1 MIISIIISY
10 IESILMTYHTYRCM
24 AFCSENCLPDT
35 QNTFKTHFCKKL
47 KTYNKCNECNV
58 YVCKE
63 CFVQLK
69 LHNFTKCVT
78 CRKEINESQRLK
90 DIENQDDFLNHIR
103 ENNYLTDT
111 NQCKSTSY
119 SITNCCKSLSD
130 IEDEFKICSSFL
142 KTILIII
149 IPILCFI
156 LFSIIFAF
164 NTFYNIVFN
173 NEIVDF
179 GMLILLIVIAW
190 LSGTLFIVITCYC
203 KNLCISDEGSISNH

>member
-1 MIISIIISY
+1 VRYENNKLCFNLLLNIFKKMIISIIISY

-78 CRKEINESQRLK
+78 CRKDKLMNHNDLK
-90 DIENQDDFLNHIR
+90 I
-103 ENNYLTDT
+103 
-111 NQCKSTSY
+111 
-119 SITNCCKSLSD
+119 
-130 IEDEFKICSSFL
+130 
-142 KTILIII
+142 
-149 IPILCFI
+149 
-156 LFSIIFAF
+156 
-164 NTFYNIVFN
+164 
-173 NEIVDF
+173 
-179 GMLILLIVIAW
+179 
-190 LSGTLFIVITCYC
+190 
-203 KNLCISDEGSISNH
+203 